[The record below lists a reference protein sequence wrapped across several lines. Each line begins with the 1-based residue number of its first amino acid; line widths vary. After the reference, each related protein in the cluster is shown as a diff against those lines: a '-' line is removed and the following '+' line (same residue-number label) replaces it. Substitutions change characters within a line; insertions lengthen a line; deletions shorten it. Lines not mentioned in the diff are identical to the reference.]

1 MLTVLGYVSLFF
13 GSVIYNIVFKDYEI
27 KSMLKYSLIVR
38 ILSASIGLIWVL
50 RLNLA
55 LGISDLVFTIFTD
68 VIAETLGLAFTNL
81 PSMVLFAKITPHH
94 IEATCFAFLTGTL
107 NLTMVISGF
116 MGSAINSMFV
126 HVTNDDLSNFYIL
139 LIVQMICC
147 IIPFFFLDLIP
158 TKKQCEEL

>member
-1 MLTVLGYVSLFF
+1 
-13 GSVIYNIVFKDYEI
+13 
-27 KSMLKYSLIVR
+27 
-38 ILSASIGLIWVL
+38 
-50 RLNLA
+50 
-55 LGISDLVFTIFTD
+55 
-68 VIAETLGLAFTNL
+68 
-81 PSMVLFAKITPHH
+81 
-94 IEATCFAFLTGTL
+94 
-107 NLTMVISGF
+107 MVISGF